1 VTGSGDVHGEIS
13 GTVQGPVVMGRDFS
27 GTTINIVSPPGS
39 RAAIALDEAADGLAQ
54 ALRVQWTRESERQR
68 LWAPDALTVRW
79 RLSSPGL
86 RDHWRTVRRASDDDR
101 PLPLAGRLSQIA
113 QVYRRVPSGRLVV
126 LGRAG
131 SGKSVLAIRFVL
143 DMLGP
148 PGTRVAAVPVI
159 FSLGSWNPATP
170 VRDWLTGQLERDHPG
185 LAAAGPGR
193 STLAAALV
201 DRGRVLPVLDGFD
214 EIAKDLRCSA
224 LEKLNDTANS
234 EMPLFMTSRPRQYAA
249 AVVGTGVLTA
259 AAGIQLKSLSLHD
272 LEQYLPY
279 TARNLRTGGKDG
291 ESVPVTAWSPVLHH
305 LRDARRDSADSPLA
319 KVLRSPLMVSLARTV
334 YSGSSNRDPAELL
347 DSDRFGTPRALE
359 DHLLDSFISAAYRDR
374 SLDHRERVQR
384 WLGHLARHLALLD
397 TPDLKWWQLGG
408 TLSRRV
414 RMVVVG
420 SVAGAALGL
429 VNGLVSWY
437 QVGVEGS
444 YDLVGRVLIGLASGA
459 VLGLVAGLAFALVY
473 ALLDGDAAR
482 EPSRVRMRILGRTTG
497 ARRTCLPRL
506 AAGAAGGFGF
516 GAVTWLVNALANGL
530 LEGRS
535 PATTLRGGLL
545 NALVGGLVDGLLLG
559 LAYAGGA
566 DEPSDDPLRFTDAL
580 RDFRG
585 RLGPRLAIGFAGGFG
600 GGFLFWFTDPLG
612 FGLVLGA
619 QGGFPSLL
627 TNSLRLGIEGG
638 LGYGLV
644 VALVYGLAVAL
655 SDPIPVRS
663 AVSPTDLLRT
673 DRRAVAHRTLLST
686 LTFGLVGWLFYGLGG
701 QFLNWF
707 VFTTVGGLGLGI
719 AYGLALTAWGQWTTL
734 ARIWLPLTGRLPRD
748 PAAFLEDAHHRGV
761 LRQAGAVYQFR
772 HSRLRD
778 RLDKP

>member
-1 VTGSGDVHGEIS
+1 
-13 GTVQGPVVMGRDFS
+13 M
-27 GTTINIVSPPGS
+27 
-39 RAAIALDEAADGLAQ
+39 
-54 ALRVQWTRESERQR
+54 
-68 LWAPDALTVRW
+68 
-79 RLSSPGL
+79 
-86 RDHWRTVRRASDDDR
+86 
-101 PLPLAGRLSQIA
+101 
-113 QVYRRVPSGRLVV
+113 
-126 LGRAG
+126 
-131 SGKSVLAIRFVL
+131 
-143 DMLGP
+143 
-148 PGTRVAAVPVI
+148 
-159 FSLGSWNPATP
+159 
-170 VRDWLTGQLERDHPG
+170 
-185 LAAAGPGR
+185 
-193 STLAAALV
+193 
-201 DRGRVLPVLDGFD
+201 
-214 EIAKDLRCSA
+214 
-224 LEKLNDTANS
+224 
-234 EMPLFMTSRPRQYAA
+234 
-249 AVVGTGVLTA
+249 
-259 AAGIQLKSLSLHD
+259 
-272 LEQYLPY
+272 
-279 TARNLRTGGKDG
+279 
-291 ESVPVTAWSPVLHH
+291 
-305 LRDARRDSADSPLA
+305 
-319 KVLRSPLMVSLARTV
+319 
-334 YSGSSNRDPAELL
+334 
-347 DSDRFGTPRALE
+347 
-359 DHLLDSFISAAYRDR
+359 
-374 SLDHRERVQR
+374 
-384 WLGHLARHLALLD
+384 
-397 TPDLKWWQLGG
+397 
-408 TLSRRV
+408 
-414 RMVVVG
+414 
-420 SVAGAALGL
+420 
-429 VNGLVSWY
+429 
-437 QVGVEGS
+437 
-444 YDLVGRVLIGLASGA
+444 
-459 VLGLVAGLAFALVY
+459 AGLAFALVY